1 MTVELPSGVR
11 LTTINESI
19 AQQYIKHGAIEVIDE
34 HIEKK
39 PTKRSAKKSTN
50 KNISED
56 E

>member
-1 MTVELPSGVR
+1 MTIELPSGIR
-11 LTTINESI
+11 LTTVNESI
-19 AQQYIKHGAIEVIDE
+19 AQQYIKHGGIEVVDE

-39 PTKRSAKKSTN
+39 PTKRSTKKSDN